1 MKQQDKIFI
10 IKGFDQLTGGIY
22 VASYYPFKT
31 REEAQQHC
39 RRMEWV
45 EEITKAAA

>member
-1 MKQQDKIFI
+1 MKQQERIFI

-22 VASYYPFKT
+22 IGSHYPFKT
-31 REEAQQHC
+31 RDEAQQHC

-45 EEITKAAA
+45 EEVKQAAA